1 MTLDERATSVVYIPY
16 GDFTRPETLEE
27 RGLRHFIP
35 MYLSSFRTW
44 SDNITRGDGPD
55 RSGTEFKAFDDY
67 LRRAFARVDE
77 LRLVSDRDFL
87 GWNLEYIAERIILRN
102 TLALEDIAA

>member
-1 MTLDERATSVVYIPY
+1 MALNDRAMLVNHTSY
-16 GDFTRPETLEE
+16 GDFTRPQTLDE
-27 RGLRHFIP
+27 RGLRYYIP
-35 MYLSSFRTW
+35 IYLASFRTW